1 MDFYVHIYNTFP
13 VEVLLFGFPF
23 FSADR
28 CENKYTHS
36 HLSTPHSYSHSPTF
50 SLAYSLYFVLDRTR
64 HISRAHSELSLSSC
78 FCLFCDSVSK
88 KFIFGGYPAWEKPT
102 DMRQSVPPKEMG
114 WMCVCVW
121 MLNEQTAKYWII
133 FYPICD
139 VQISLQCGDF
149 RTSKSSRVRPTTR
162 DHFSG
167 PNDFQ
172 LSVLLGFTLSS
183 IIISPDIRIPYK

>member
-114 WMCVCVW
+114 WMCVCVDAERANSKI
-121 MLNEQTAKYWII
+121 LNYFLSDLWCANIITMRRFSHIEIVSSSANNERSLFRAKWFPIERSARI
-133 FYPICD
+133 HLVIHNNITRHPYP
-139 VQISLQCGDF
+139 V
-149 RTSKSSRVRPTTR
+149 
-162 DHFSG
+162 
-167 PNDFQ
+167 
-172 LSVLLGFTLSS
+172 
-183 IIISPDIRIPYK
+183 